1 MKGVNTMLNIVKNN
15 VYKRLKSKIKVPV
28 HVKAENDQLIVDIG
42 DDYTAY
48 KYTLTGVSVLL
59 NRGKTSYDISNEI
72 LENYRKHIKRVFFY

>member
-1 MKGVNTMLNIVKNN
+1 MLNIVKNN

-48 KYTLTGVSVLL
+48 KYTLTGVSISL